1 MIEVTRLNG
10 EHFYLNPHQIEF
22 IEKTP
27 DTIVSL
33 ASGRKVVVKDATEG
47 LIDRILDYRRKL
59 GSGAVQEL

>member
-10 EHFYLNPHQIEF
+10 EKFFVNPHQIEF

-33 ASGRKVVVKDATEG
+33 ASGRKIVIKDSIES
-47 LIDRILDYRRKL
+47 LMDRIVQYRRKL
-59 GSGAVQEL
+59 GPVNQEQ